1 MPQTTQ
7 EMKDLLEKINSKKE
21 LLRRNAEVGSVDT
34 ENRTVELSFSSEEPF
49 LRWFG
54 WEILS
59 HEPGAMRMDRLKNSA
74 AVLVNHDW
82 DDQVA
87 AVKGAEISKDK
98 KGRATCKFS
107 RSVRGTEI
115 LHDVEDDIRPNVS
128 VGYRIYKAIKIGVQ
142 DGEDVILVTDWE
154 PYEISIA
161 SVPADIT
168 VGVGRSNKQDQADPE
183 TVKAILEAVKNF
195 GKVDESLL
203 INEVKSKMPTEDEN
217 KPQGSTAVKAAEPID
232 HSALL
237 KAERERAAAIRKMG
251 TEHNVSDLAEKAVE
265 NGTNEDEFSRAVLD
279 VLSERSKAKPVTDQ
293 GGSRVAD
300 GAQPKKQF
308 RSLGEQLQAVAL
320 AATTNGRSL
329 DERLLD
335 LHRAPSGLNE
345 QVGSEGGF
353 LIQPEFAGELLK
365 DMYEMGDI
373 ISRVRKIPMSSN
385 SNRLIMYGVD
395 ESSRQTGSRWG
406 GVRVYRDKEAGTVEK
421 SQPEFREI
429 EMKLNKLTGI
439 CYATEE
445 LLEDAAALSSYIT
458 QAFSEEFL
466 VNNENEIIYGS
477 GKGEMLGYFNSGALI
492 TVAKESGQ
500 ANDSFVVQNALNMWS
515 RLRATSRKNAVWLY
529 NQELDSQLP
538 MMTIGNQPVYL
549 PAGTVAGNQY
559 ATLFGR
565 PLIPVEYANPLGTKG
580 DIQLVDLSAYLYT
593 DKGEMETAQSIHVK
607 FIEGQKAFRFT
618 MRNDGQPLHAKPI
631 TPMKNGKTVSPFIT
645 LADRKAG

>member
-1 MPQTTQ
+1 MPQPTQ
-7 EMKDLLEKINSKKE
+7 EMKDLLAKINSKKDQ
-21 LLRRNAEVGSVDT
+21 LVRTAEVRTIDT
-34 ENRTVELSFSSEEPF
+34 EKRTVELSFSSEEPY

-59 HEPGAMRMDRLKNSA
+59 HAPGAMRMDRLQNNA
-74 AVLVNHDW
+74 AVLENHNW
-82 DDQVA
+82 YGQIG
-87 AVKGAEISKDK
+87 AVKSAEVVDK
-98 KGRATCKFS
+98 KGRATCQFS
-107 RSVRGTEI
+107 RGERGSEI
-115 LHDVEDDIRPNVS
+115 LQDIEDGIRTNVS
-128 VGYRIYKAIKIGVQ
+128 VGYIVHAAEKTGVK
-142 DGEDVILVTDWE
+142 DGEPIITVTDWE
-154 PYEISIA
+154 PYEVSIV
-161 SVPADIT
+161 SIPADYT
-168 VGVGRSNKQDQADPE
+168 VGVGRSHG
-183 TVKAILEAVKNF
+183 AIPTAQEVANTIIEAAKNF
-195 GKVDESLL
+195 GKVD
-203 INEVKSKMPTEDEN
+203 KSSDKEKSNMPIEDEN
-217 KPQGSTAVKAAEPID
+217 KPQAPTATKTAEPVD
-232 HSALL
+232 TSALL

-251 TEHNVSDLAEKAVE
+251 AEHNVADLAEKAVE
-265 NGTNEDEFSRAVLD
+265 KGTSEDEFSRAVLQI
-279 VLSERSKAKPVTDQ
+279 LSERSNANPVTDQ

-329 DERLLD
+329 DERLLE

-445 LLEDAAALSSYIT
+445 LLEDSAALSSYIT